1 MQAGLNAADSH
12 VDLRATGPD
21 GWKTYVVRPGDPTPG
36 QRLRLTAAHLEAGPS
51 VILPHRCEGME
62 EWLAR
67 YGNRG
72 TFGYG
77 PIFPERIEARRS
89 SSGRM
94 RTPDLD
100 EQLDRLENVSPT
112 FLAKIIHFLRE
123 PKRRRLRLSV
133 GGLLIIGGCFFF
145 LPILCLEMIPIGLM
159 LIAID
164 VPVLRRPVAHMIAW
178 IERGVGFLITLWM
191 AVSARL
197 PTRATARHS
206 AKSRH

>member
-1 MQAGLNAADSH
+1 
-12 VDLRATGPD
+12 
-21 GWKTYVVRPGDPTPG
+21 
-36 QRLRLTAAHLEAGPS
+36 
-51 VILPHRCEGME
+51 
-62 EWLAR
+62 
-67 YGNRG
+67 
-72 TFGYG
+72 
-77 PIFPERIEARRS
+77 
-89 SSGRM
+89 M

-123 PKRRRLRLSV
+123 PKRRRMRLSV

-164 VPVLRRPVAHMIAW
+164 VPFLRRPVAHMIAW

-197 PTRATARHS
+197 PTRGTARHS

>member
-1 MQAGLNAADSH
+1 
-12 VDLRATGPD
+12 
-21 GWKTYVVRPGDPTPG
+21 
-36 QRLRLTAAHLEAGPS
+36 
-51 VILPHRCEGME
+51 
-62 EWLAR
+62 
-67 YGNRG
+67 
-72 TFGYG
+72 
-77 PIFPERIEARRS
+77 
-89 SSGRM
+89 M

-100 EQLDRLENVSPT
+100 EQLDRLEKVSPT

-164 VPVLRRPVAHMIAW
+164 VPFLRRPVAHMIAW

-191 AVSARL
+191 PSAPGCQREPPQDIAQNRATDSPMEMPARTVRTQVTTD
-197 PTRATARHS
+197 PTRL
-206 AKSRH
+206 